1 MKTKRDRLEIFH
13 DMLKAINDKNGKI
26 KPTHLMYKSNLSHSM
41 LNEYLVELIKR
52 KFIEE
57 IETNEGKSYIITKAG
72 LEYIEKYSS
81 IIKFVDSFGLEEEV

>member
-13 DMLKAINDKNGKI
+13 DMLKAINNKNGKI

-41 LNEYLVELIKR
+41 LNEYLAELIKR

>member
-41 LNEYLVELIKR
+41 LNEYLAELIKR

-57 IETNEGKSYIITKAG
+57 IETNEGKSYVITKAG

-81 IIKFVDSFGLEEEV
+81 IIKFVDSFGLEEEE

>member
-13 DMLKAINDKNGKI
+13 DMLRAINDKNGKI
-26 KPTHLMYKSNLSHSM
+26 KPTHLMYKSNLSHTM
-41 LNEYLVELIKR
+41 LNEYLTELIKR

-57 IETNEGKSYIITKAG
+57 VQSENGKSYTITKAG

-81 IIKFVDSFGLEEEV
+81 IIKFVDSFGLEETE

>member
-13 DMLKAINDKNGKI
+13 DMLKAINNKNGKI

>member
-41 LNEYLVELIKR
+41 LNEYLAELIKR

-81 IIKFVDSFGLEEEV
+81 IIKFVDSFGLEEDV

>member
-13 DMLKAINDKNGKI
+13 DMLKAINNKNGKI

-57 IETNEGKSYIITKAG
+57 IETSDGKSYIITKAG

-81 IIKFVDSFGLEEEV
+81 IIKFVDSFGLEEDV

>member
-13 DMLKAINDKNGKI
+13 DMLKAINNKNGKI

-81 IIKFVDSFGLEEEV
+81 IIKFVDSFGLEEEE

>member
-13 DMLKAINDKNGKI
+13 DVLKAINNKNGKI

>member
-13 DMLKAINDKNGKI
+13 DMLKAINNKNGKI

-81 IIKFVDSFGLEEEV
+81 IIKFVDSFGLEEE

>member
-13 DMLKAINDKNGKI
+13 DMLKAINNKNGKI

-81 IIKFVDSFGLEEEV
+81 IIKFVDSFGLEEDV

>member
-13 DMLKAINDKNGKI
+13 DMLKAINNKNGKI

-41 LNEYLVELIKR
+41 LNEYLAELIKR

-57 IETNEGKSYIITKAG
+57 IETNEGKSYVITKAG

-81 IIKFVDSFGLEEEV
+81 IIKFVDSFGLEEEE

>member
-13 DMLKAINDKNGKI
+13 DMLKAINNKNGKI

-41 LNEYLVELIKR
+41 LNEYLAELIKR

-57 IETNEGKSYIITKAG
+57 IETNEGKSYVITKAG

-81 IIKFVDSFGLEEEV
+81 IIKFVDSFGLEEE

>member
-41 LNEYLVELIKR
+41 LNEYLAELIKR

-57 IETNEGKSYIITKAG
+57 IETNEGKSYVITKAG

>member
-41 LNEYLVELIKR
+41 LNEYLAELIKR

-57 IETNEGKSYIITKAG
+57 IETNEGKSYVITKAG

-81 IIKFVDSFGLEEEV
+81 IIKFVDSFGLEEE

>member
-13 DMLKAINDKNGKI
+13 DMLKAINNKNGKI

-41 LNEYLVELIKR
+41 LNEYLAELIKR

-81 IIKFVDSFGLEEEV
+81 IIKFVDSFGLEEEE

>member
-13 DMLKAINDKNGKI
+13 DMLKAINNKNGKI

-57 IETNEGKSYIITKAG
+57 IETNDGKSYMITKAG